1 MVHSIWRKIKYLED
15 QYSDFLKAEKKY
27 LNFLCLLMELA
38 WRIE

>member
-27 LNFLCLLMELA
+27 LNFFMSFNGVSLKD
-38 WRIE
+38 